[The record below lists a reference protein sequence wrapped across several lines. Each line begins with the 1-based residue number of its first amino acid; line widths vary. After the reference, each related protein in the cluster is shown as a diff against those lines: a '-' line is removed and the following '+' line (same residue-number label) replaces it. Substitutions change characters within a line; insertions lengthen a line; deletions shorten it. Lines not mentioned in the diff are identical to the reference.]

1 MTGGDVGPSEWMCVC
16 LLRRQCLLTG
26 VDVCPSEWTCV
37 CPLRGQRLLIG
48 VDVCLSEWVCV
59 RPLRGQHLLTG
70 VGLCCPLQVSLSCLD
85 HTWLSLAGGP
95 RPCAPTSTRAVVY
108 TMWTKCRLLS
118 EPSSMC
124 AIRRSRYRTP
134 ASSCSVT
141 LSTCT
146 QGSVTGAGHR
156 VALPRLV
163 ATLEGWAR
171 AEDAQLRAASS
182 TVKSAVLE
190 PPGSGPA
197 SGNRVCRVTGH
208 VQPQSPGPDC
218 GLGGPC
224 RVQPHPPPWQSL
236 GRSPQWVHQR
246 RLQDIPA
253 GPSDVRTHGT
263 HRGLPPPPQRR

>member
-1 MTGGDVGPSEWMCVC
+1 MGPSEWMCVC
-16 LLRRQCLLTG
+16 PLRRQCLLTG

-85 HTWLSLAGGP
+85 RTWLSLAGGP

-197 SGNRVCRVTGH
+197 SGNRVSRVTGH
-208 VQPQSPGPDC
+208 VEHRARVQIVVLRGVFLQSPA
-218 GLGGPC
+218 
-224 RVQPHPPPWQSL
+224 
-236 GRSPQWVHQR
+236 SPSSQAVPGWK
-246 RLQDIPA
+246 
-253 GPSDVRTHGT
+253 
-263 HRGLPPPPQRR
+263 LPVG